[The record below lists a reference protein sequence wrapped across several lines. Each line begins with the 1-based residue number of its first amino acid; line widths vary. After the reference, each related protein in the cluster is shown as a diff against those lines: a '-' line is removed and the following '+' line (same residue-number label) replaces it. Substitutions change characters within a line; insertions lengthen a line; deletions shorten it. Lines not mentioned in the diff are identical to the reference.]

1 MKTNKEI
8 AKEIIVSYFETLAS
22 KDLLNADGFQE
33 VMAIKFDDTDKI
45 LLEHIKAIKNIM
57 EKAIKEIEGDTN
69 VKD

>member
-8 AKEIIVSYFETLAS
+8 AKEIIVSYFETLGS
-22 KDLLNADGFQE
+22 KDLLNVDGFRE

-57 EKAIKEIEGDTN
+57 EKATKEIEGDTN

>member
-22 KDLLNADGFQE
+22 KDLLNAGGFQE

-69 VKD
+69 VKN

>member
-8 AKEIIVSYFETLAS
+8 AKEIILSYFETLAS

-33 VMAIKFDDTDKI
+33 IMAIKFDDTDKI

-57 EKAIKEIEGDTN
+57 EKAIKEIEGGDE
-69 VKD
+69 

>member
-8 AKEIIVSYFETLAS
+8 AKEIIVSYFETLGS

-33 VMAIKFDDTDKI
+33 IMAIKFDDTDKI

-57 EKAIKEIEGDTN
+57 EKAIKEIEGDE
-69 VKD
+69 

>member
-8 AKEIIVSYFETLAS
+8 AKKIIVSYFETMAS

-33 VMAIKFDDTDKI
+33 MIAIKFDDTDKI

-57 EKAIKEIEGDTN
+57 EKAIKEIEGGDE
-69 VKD
+69 